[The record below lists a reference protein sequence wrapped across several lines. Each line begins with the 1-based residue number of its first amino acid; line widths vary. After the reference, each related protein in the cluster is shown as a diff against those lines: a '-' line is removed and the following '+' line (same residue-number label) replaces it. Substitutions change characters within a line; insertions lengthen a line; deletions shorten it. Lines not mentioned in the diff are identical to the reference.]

1 MRPILSALIIF
12 LLAVPLS
19 LAAEDNTGSILEKKK
34 ELQAVEDK
42 KDAAEEKVR
51 KSRKQEKTVLGEL
64 ETLDREIGR
73 TKRRISNL
81 RRDEQ
86 DLLVQISRT
95 EDKLAGIAKER
106 ELARDRLMIRST
118 ALYKAG
124 NVSYLKVILGSSG
137 IEDFEHRLFYLKKIA
152 EHDMALFNQA
162 AVLFSREKQEQDRLF
177 EESDRLE
184 TTRRDLEK
192 DLSSLAR
199 RKRSRDILLASA
211 RNEKEKYTRLLKELE
226 VSSERLIKLIDAL
239 SRQAQTGDS
248 GFPML
253 KGALKSPV
261 SGQIV
266 IEFGKNRNERFNTYT
281 LSSGITIRSAEGTPV
296 RSVFKGKALFADWF
310 RGYGRIIILDHG
322 GGYYTLY
329 GHLSAIHIEVGQK
342 VDTDELIGLA
352 GDSGSLEGPALYF
365 EIRHHGK
372 PIDPRPW
379 LLNFETTRKRSVKR

>member
-1 MRPILSALIIF
+1 MRRLLPIIVMF
-12 LLAVPLS
+12 LMAIPCTTGAENGSGS
-19 LAAEDNTGSILEKKK
+19 LQEKKK
-34 ELQAVEDK
+34 ELQAVEEK
-42 KDAAEEKVR
+42 MDAAEKRVR
-51 KSRKQEKTVLGEL
+51 QSKIKEKTVLGEL
-64 ETLDREIGR
+64 EALDREIAR
-73 TKRRISNL
+73 VKRRISNL

-95 EDKLAGIAKER
+95 ENRLAGIARDK
-106 ELARDRLMIRST
+106 ELARDRLLIRST

-124 NVSYLKVILGSSG
+124 NVSYLRVILGSNG
-137 IEDFEHRLFYLKKIA
+137 IEDFEQRLFYLKKIA
-152 EHDMALFNQA
+152 EHDRVLFNQA
-162 AVLFSREKQEQDRLF
+162 ALLFKREKQEKDRLL
-177 EESDRLE
+177 EESGRLKK
-184 TTRRDLEK
+184 TRRELEM

-199 RKRSRDILLASA
+199 RKQSRDILLASA
-211 RNEKEKYTRLLKELE
+211 RNEKEKYTRLIEELE
-226 VSSERLIKLIDAL
+226 ASSARLIQLIDAL
-239 SRQAQTGDS
+239 SRQARTGDS

-253 KGALKSPV
+253 KGVLKSPV

-266 IEFGKNRNERFNTYT
+266 VDFGKNRNARFNTYT

-296 RSVFKGKALFADWF
+296 RSVFKGKTLFADWF

-322 GGYYTLY
+322 SGYYTLY
-329 GHLSAIHIEVGQK
+329 GHLSAIHVEVGQE

-379 LLNFETTRKRSVKR
+379 LSDTEVAGK